1 MAGQGLMMSDRST
14 VPKVRLSPE
23 LVALCERPVPRLG
36 PEPGLVYYTPEDF
49 QFIAERLLA
58 ETGDGPLWIFAYG
71 SLLWRPSFAAVESRL
86 ATAEGWRR
94 DFCMEIRR
102 WRGSPDCPGL
112 MMGLRKGGSCAG
124 AVFRIDEADRVAE
137 LVKLLRR
144 ETDVEEDLQ
153 SVRWIETNTS
163 EGKVRALACWAEP
176 TMSRMFVEKPIEEQA
191 RMLARACG
199 SGGSGAYY
207 LHQTV
212 TSLAGLGLADAYLET
227 LDELVAQQIIEL
239 KGLPVTELKQPEES
253 ISV

>member
-1 MAGQGLMMSDRST
+1 MMSDRST

-23 LVALCERPVPRLG
+23 LVALCERPEPRLG

-49 QFIAERLLA
+49 QVIAERLLA
-58 ETGDGPLWIFAYG
+58 EAGDGPLWIFAYG
-71 SLLWRPSFAAVESRL
+71 SLLWRPSFAAVETRL

-176 TMSRMFVEKPIEEQA
+176 VMSRMFVEKPIEEQA

-212 TSLAGLGLADAYLET
+212 ASLAALGLSDAYLNA
-227 LDELVAQQIIEL
+227 LDEMVAREIISLTGFGES
-239 KGLPVTELKQPEES
+239 QPAGADGRS
-253 ISV
+253 RL

>member
-1 MAGQGLMMSDRST
+1 MAGQGLSMSDRSMA
-14 VPKVRLSPE
+14 PKLRLSPE
-23 LVALCERPVPRLG
+23 LVALCERPEPSLG
-36 PEPGLVYYTPEDF
+36 PEPGLIYYTPEDF
-49 QFIAERLLA
+49 QVVAEGLLA
-58 ETGDGPLWIFAYG
+58 EAGDGPLWIFAYG
-71 SLLWRPSFAAVESRL
+71 SLLWRPAFDVVETRL
-86 ATAEGWRR
+86 ADVLGWRR

-102 WRGSPDCPGL
+102 WRGSPDYPGL

-124 AVFRIDEADRVAE
+124 AVLRVDEADRVAH
-137 LVKLLRR
+137 LVALLRR

-153 SVRWIETNTS
+153 SVRWIEVDTAY
-163 EGKVRALACWAEP
+163 GKVRALACWAEP

-212 TSLAGLGLADAYLET
+212 TTLAGLGLADAYLET

-239 KGLPVTELKQPEES
+239 KGLPVAE
-253 ISV
+253 